1 MSFGRKSAAM
11 VLLGLCISAIAAWS
25 FFQAQAAPKHPL
37 DQITP
42 EGALLYIEAKDFSAL
57 LKDWNTSAEH
67 AQWLKSDDYRVFSNS
82 RLFLR
87 LGQASDQF
95 AAAAGIPPDM
105 KFLTG
110 AAGSESAVAVYD
122 IGNLEFLYLSRISSG
137 NFLQSQLWQSRS
149 KFQTRTAAGK
159 PFFARKDEQSGRVVA
174 FAVADDYLILGT
186 REDLVAG
193 ALELM
198 SGSQGR
204 NLNQEGWYKQ
214 ALAATSPTPGDLRMV
229 MNLEKISVTP
239 HFRTYWVQQNITEMQ
254 SYASAISD
262 LYREGAIYR
271 EERVIIPKKQAD
283 ETVLAQSTQ
292 TVSNLLPSV
301 PADYGFYQ
309 VGATDAP
316 HSLAVLQQ
324 KILSPRISAAAA
336 ENQSPQVQLTN
347 GETGAATDLETRID
361 VEPAS
366 HSSSAKPEDI
376 LLHELERAK
385 PQALLTIQGT
395 RKNSDGVLLSV
406 PTVVAISSAGD
417 WDVLALQAAAQGMIA
432 PGMTAS
438 NLGVEWREV
447 KDSGGYFELDGL
459 SPVQLAIRG
468 KIAYFSNDVTLLG
481 SVLSAKSQPSAQP
494 AIYAAGFSHSRER
507 QNFYKLSAL
516 IDQSARAVDKQPQFF
531 SQNIASFSRSF
542 AKLDSEEVIVRQT
555 KDKIQQT
562 VTYRWMP

>member
-1 MSFGRKSAAM
+1 MSLGRKPASLI
-11 VLLGLCISAIAAWS
+11 LLGLCISAIAAWS
-25 FFQAQAAPKHPL
+25 FFQAQAAPKRQL

-110 AAGSESAVAVYD
+110 AAGSESSVAVYD
-122 IGNLEFLYLSRISSG
+122 IGNLEFLYISRISSG

-193 ALELM
+193 ALELI

-204 NLNQEGWYKQ
+204 NLGQEGWYKQ
-214 ALAATSPTPGDLRMV
+214 TLAAASSTPGDLRMV
-229 MNLEKISVTP
+229 MNLEKIAVTP

-283 ETVLAQSTQ
+283 ETLLTQSAQ
-292 TVSNLLPSV
+292 TVSSLVPSV

-309 VGATDAP
+309 AGTTDAP

-324 KILSPRISAAAA
+324 KFLSPRISAAAA
-336 ENQSPQVQLTN
+336 EHQAPQVHLTG

-361 VEPAS
+361 VEPAG
-366 HSSSAKPEDI
+366 HANAAKPQDL

-395 RKNSDGVLLSV
+395 RKNTDGVLLNV
-406 PTVVAISSAGD
+406 PTVVAISAASD
-417 WDVLALQAAAQGMIA
+417 WDVPALQTAAQSMVA
-432 PGMTAS
+432 PDMTAAT
-438 NLGVEWREV
+438 LGVEWREV

-459 SPVQLAIRG
+459 NPVQLAIRG
-468 KIAYFSNDVTLLG
+468 KTAYFSNDVALLTA
-481 SVLSAKSQPSAQP
+481 VLSAKSQPSAQP
-494 AIYAAGFSHSRER
+494 VIYAAGFNHSRER

-516 IDQSARAVDKQPQFF
+516 IDQNARAVDKQPQFF

-542 AKLDSEEVIVRQT
+542 AKLDSEEVTVHQT

>member
-1 MSFGRKSAAM
+1 MSLGRKSAALS
-11 VLLGLCISAIAAWS
+11 LLGLFISAIAAWS
-25 FFQAQAAPKHPL
+25 FIQVQAAPRHQL

-67 AQWLKSDDYRVFSNS
+67 AQWIKSDDYRVFSNS

-105 KFLTG
+105 KFLIG
-110 AAGSESAVAVYD
+110 AAGSESSVAVYD
-122 IGNLEFLYLSRISSG
+122 IGNLEFLYISRISSG
-137 NFLQSQLWQSRS
+137 NFPQSPLWQSRS
-149 KFQTRTAAGK
+149 KFQTRNAAGK

-204 NLNQEGWYKQ
+204 NLGQEGWYKQ

-229 MNLEKISVTP
+229 MDLEKIVLTP

-283 ETVLAQSTQ
+283 EAMLAQSAQ
-292 TVSNLLPSV
+292 TVSSLLPSV
-301 PADYGFYQ
+301 PANYGFYQ
-309 VGATDAP
+309 AATTDAP
-316 HSLAVLQQ
+316 HSLAILQQ
-324 KILSPRISAAAA
+324 KILLPRISAAAVQTQA
-336 ENQSPQVQLTN
+336 PQVQLTS
-347 GETGAATDLETRID
+347 GETGTATDLETRID
-361 VEPAS
+361 VAPAS
-366 HSSSAKPEDI
+366 HTNGAKPEEI
-376 LLHELERAK
+376 LLHELERAR
-385 PQALLTIQGT
+385 PQALLTIQGA
-395 RKNSDGVLLSV
+395 RKNSDGVLLSL
-406 PTVVAISSAGD
+406 PTVVAISAAGD
-417 WDVLALQAAAQGMIA
+417 WDVPALQTAAQGMMA
-432 PGMTAS
+432 PDMTAS
-438 NLGVEWREV
+438 NLGIEWHEV
-447 KDSGGYFELDGL
+447 KDSGEYFELDGL
-459 SPVQLAIRG
+459 NPVQLAIRG
-468 KIAYFSNDVTLLG
+468 KTAYFSNDLTLLA
-481 SVLSAKSQPSAQP
+481 SVLSAKGQPLPQP
-494 AIYAAGFSHSRER
+494 VIYAAGFSHSRER
-507 QNFYKLSAL
+507 QTFYKLSAL

-531 SQNIASFSRSF
+531 SQNVASFSRSF
-542 AKLDSEEVIVRQT
+542 AKLDSEEVIVHQT
-555 KDKIQQT
+555 RDKIQQT